1 MGPGCGPGCS
11 RSWLAGWPAGRPAGP
26 AGGSAHWL
34 APRALL
40 DSSALGRRYFF
51 SGVWLFFFRCMLIF
65 DVFLLEFCQNGA
77 SHWTH
82 LGPILGPRSGSICS
96 CSCLAGWLEGRPAR
110 AAWYAADWL
119 AEWRAGWLLGL
130 SWKARLWD
138 HIPFAF
144 QGGRLVFVGS
154 AGFCKTRNLEQ
165 LNGA

>member
-1 MGPGCGPGCS
+1 MGLAAPGPG
-11 RSWLAGWPAGRPAGP
+11 WLGGLPAGLPDLPEARLTGWP
-26 AGGSAHWL
+26 
-34 APRALL
+34 
-40 DSSALGRRYFF
+40 LGLSWTAQLWDAVIFF
-51 SGVWLFFFRCMLIF
+51 SGYGFFFRGMLIF
-65 DVFLLEFCQNGA
+65 AVFLLEFVQNGA

-144 QGGRLVFVGS
+144 QGGRLIFVGS
-154 AGFCKTRNLEQ
+154 AGFCKTQNLEQ